1 MMAVAARVLL
11 VDHGISAGNAP
22 LDCGLLADVCA
33 ARIC

>member
-1 MMAVAARVLL
+1 MTAVAARVRLG
-11 VDHGISAGNAP
+11 DRGISAGSAP